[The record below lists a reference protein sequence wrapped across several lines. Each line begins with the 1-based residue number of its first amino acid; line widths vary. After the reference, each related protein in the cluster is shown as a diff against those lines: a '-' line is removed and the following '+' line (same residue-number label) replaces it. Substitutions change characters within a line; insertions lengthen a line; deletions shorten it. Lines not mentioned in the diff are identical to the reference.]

1 NMPEIIGIVKVDFT
15 DLEDNRHVYMKGHVY
30 PRKGYDPTD
39 ERIKSLASVENK
51 RNEQMIYV
59 VDDKLTKKELI
70 EIASLA
76 SLDVDEKQTKAEII
90 SAFESLV

>member
-1 NMPEIIGIVKVDFT
+1 MPEIIGIVKVDFT

-30 PRKGYDPTD
+30 PRKGYDSTN

>member
-1 NMPEIIGIVKVDFT
+1 MPKIIGIVKVDFT

>member
-1 NMPEIIGIVKVDFT
+1 MPEIIGIVKVDFT

-70 EIASLA
+70 EIASLT

>member
-1 NMPEIIGIVKVDFT
+1 MPEIIGIVKVDFT

-39 ERIKSLASVENK
+39 GRIKSLASVENK

>member
-1 NMPEIIGIVKVDFT
+1 MPEIIGIVKVDFT

-76 SLDVDEKQTKAEII
+76 SLDIDEKQTKAEII
-90 SAFESLV
+90 SAFESLM

>member
-1 NMPEIIGIVKVDFT
+1 MPEIIGIVKVDFT

-30 PRKGYDPTD
+30 PRKGYDSTD

>member
-1 NMPEIIGIVKVDFT
+1 MPEIIGIVKVDFT

-51 RNEQMIYV
+51 RNEQMIHV

>member
-1 NMPEIIGIVKVDFT
+1 
-15 DLEDNRHVYMKGHVY
+15 MKGHVY

-59 VDDKLTKKELI
+59 VDDKLTKKNL
-70 EIASLA
+70 S
-76 SLDVDEKQTKAEII
+76 K
-90 SAFESLV
+90 

>member
-1 NMPEIIGIVKVDFT
+1 MPEIIGIVKVDFT

-30 PRKGYDPTD
+30 PCKGYDPTD

>member
-1 NMPEIIGIVKVDFT
+1 MPEIIGIVKVDFA

>member
-1 NMPEIIGIVKVDFT
+1 MPEIIGIVKVDFT

-59 VDDKLTKKELI
+59 IDDKLTKKELI

-76 SLDVDEKQTKAEII
+76 SLDIDEKQTKAEII
-90 SAFESLV
+90 SAFESLM

>member
-1 NMPEIIGIVKVDFT
+1 MPEIIGIVKVDFT

-30 PRKGYDPTD
+30 PHKGYDPTD

>member
-1 NMPEIIGIVKVDFT
+1 MPEIIGIVKVDFT

-76 SLDVDEKQTKAEII
+76 SLYVDEKQTKAEII

>member
-1 NMPEIIGIVKVDFT
+1 MPEIVGIVKVDFT

>member
-1 NMPEIIGIVKVDFT
+1 MPEIIGIVKVDFT

-30 PRKGYDPTD
+30 PRKGYDPTN
-39 ERIKSLASVENK
+39 ERIKFLASVENK

-76 SLDVDEKQTKAEII
+76 SLDVEEKQTKAEII

>member
-1 NMPEIIGIVKVDFT
+1 MPEIIGIVKVDFT

>member
-1 NMPEIIGIVKVDFT
+1 MPEIIGIVKVDFT

-30 PRKGYDPTD
+30 PRKGYDPTN

>member
-1 NMPEIIGIVKVDFT
+1 MPEIIGIVKVDFT

-70 EIASLA
+70 EIASFA

>member
-1 NMPEIIGIVKVDFT
+1 MPEIIGIVKVDFT
-15 DLEDNRHVYMKGHVY
+15 DLEDNRHVYLKGHVY
-30 PRKGYDPTD
+30 PRKGYEPTD

-90 SAFESLV
+90 SVFESLV

>member
-1 NMPEIIGIVKVDFT
+1 MPEIIGIVKVDFT

-90 SAFESLV
+90 STFESLV

>member
-1 NMPEIIGIVKVDFT
+1 MPEIIGIVKVDFT
-15 DLEDNRHVYMKGHVY
+15 DLEDNRHVYLKGHVY

>member
-1 NMPEIIGIVKVDFT
+1 MPEIIGIVKVDFT

-39 ERIKSLASVENK
+39 ERIKSLASDENK

-70 EIASLA
+70 EIASVAGLQ
-76 SLDVDEKQTKAEII
+76 VDEKQTKTEII

>member
-1 NMPEIIGIVKVDFT
+1 MHEIIGIVKVDFT

>member
-1 NMPEIIGIVKVDFT
+1 MPEIIGIVKVDFT
-15 DLEDNRHVYMKGHVY
+15 DLEDNRHVYMKEHVY

>member
-1 NMPEIIGIVKVDFT
+1 MPEIIGIVKVDFT

-70 EIASLA
+70 EIESLA